1 MNCAD
6 VKQRLNQQPSTEDL
20 AADTEL
26 REHLKE
32 CADCRD
38 YAEERHLTRLLRA
51 MPVPPASEGFA
62 DRALARAWETAQ
74 PQSTPSPAKHYA
86 WAGVAASALLAAV
99 LFTQVYNP
107 MSERPSGMDSSPG
120 FQVVHVEPRTVKPVN
135 VRLVSKEAMPEA
147 TVTIRMDDKV
157 RLSGYP
163 EQDTLSWQTAI
174 PAGSNE
180 ISLPVELLGSESG
193 SIEIEIRSGQARKT
207 MTLSV
212 TPGSRSSSSIRSGS
226 PVSI

>member
-6 VKQRLNQQPSTEDL
+6 VKHRLEHQRSSEEL
-20 AADTEL
+20 AADTAL
-26 REHLKE
+26 RAHLKD
-32 CADCRD
+32 CASCRD
-38 YAEERHLTRLLRA
+38 YAEELRLTRLLRA

-74 PQSTPSPAKHYA
+74 PQSAPSPAKFA

-99 LFTQVYNP
+99 LFTQVFKP
-107 MSERPSGMDSSPG
+107 MSDNPSELDASPG
-120 FQVVHVEPRTVKPVN
+120 FQVVYVEPQTVKPVT

-147 TVTIRMDDKV
+147 TVTIRLDDKV
-157 RLSGYP
+157 RLAGYP

-174 PAGSNE
+174 PAGSND

-193 SIEIEIRSGQARKT
+193 SIQIEIQSGQARKT

-212 TPGSRSSSSIRSGS
+212 TPGNGSSSVGTGS